1 MLTNIPYMV
10 MITKANKP
18 EAINAP
24 DPGMSEHPVNPDIT
38 IGPGDTKSMDIKN
51 PSGPGDS
58 STEDP
63 IKHDTASGIQAPS
76 AGKGY
81 VPRSILRSEASRW
94 VRTPSP
100 QPSKEPPPSYMP
112 TKPVPPATEDDD
124 DDDAEL
130 MRRFAALK
138 GGRP

>member
-1 MLTNIPYMV
+1 
-10 MITKANKP
+10 
-18 EAINAP
+18 
-24 DPGMSEHPVNPDIT
+24 MSEHPVNPDIT
-38 IGPGDTKSMDIKN
+38 IGPGDTKYMGIKN

-58 STEDP
+58 STEDS
-63 IKHDTASGIQAPS
+63 IKHDTASGIQAPPVDK
-76 AGKGY
+76 GKAQY
-81 VPRSILRSEASRW
+81 VPPSILRSEASRW

-138 GGRP
+138 EGRP